1 MQDTALRD
9 YDRIACAIDYLNTHV
24 REQPSLEEVA
34 ARVHLSPF
42 HFQRLFVRWAGTT
55 PKRFLQVL
63 TLELG
68 KQLLREP
75 ISLLEAS
82 DAAGLSSTS
91 RLHEHFVQLEAV
103 TPGEYKA
110 RGQGL
115 EIRWGIADSQFGNVF
130 VAATARGICR
140 VAFLD
145 EQHAG
150 GHAGALED
158 LRTSWPL
165 ASFQVDQDVAASV
178 VATLAGKW
186 PADGKPLSLHVRG
199 TNFQLAVW
207 RALLR
212 IPPGQATTYAEVASA
227 VGNPAAVRA
236 TGSAIGAN
244 PVAFL
249 IPCHRVIRQSGALGG
264 YRWGLVRKQA
274 VQAWERLL
282 EGSAPEAARFT
293 DPVR

>member
-9 YDRIACAIDYLNTHV
+9 YERIARAIDYLNTHV

-34 ARVHLSPF
+34 AAVHLSPF
-42 HFQRLFVRWAGTT
+42 HFQRLFARWAGTT

-115 EIRWGIADSQFGNVF
+115 DIRWGIGDSLFGSVF
-130 VAATARGICR
+130 VAGTARGICR

-150 GHAGALED
+150 GHAEALED

-165 ASFQVDQDVAASV
+165 ASFQVDPDVAASV

-186 PADGKPLSLHVRG
+186 PADGKPLSLHVGG

-274 VQAWERLL
+274 VQAWERLQQ
-282 EGSAPEAARFT
+282 PETTGLT